1 MKIYLGGL
9 NAYAPL
15 HNASAPPTEGKEI
28 SLANSFLAAGF
39 EICDNLDQADALVLN
54 DMDINLLKRA
64 RKAVVPEFPVIFIR
78 NEPIVV
84 WPANYNSKA
93 ISLSSKLIDVGPR
106 GDDTGSNFPWPQDW
120 NQNLE
125 FKEIV
130 PTRSEAVVLVSGNKL
145 SFIKGETYSLRREC
159 IYNLPDVDLYGNGW
173 NFNLLK
179 KLLIFAEEMR
189 LAITSGIF
197 PRISNSRG
205 WLKRPSNW
213 KGAPKS
219 KLDTLSQYKYA
230 LAIENSTGYLSEKIF
245 DAFFARCIPIY
256 VGPYVEKYDIPAN
269 LVVKVDPTLN
279 SIEQGI
285 EIAKAMDYEQW
296 LTRLNAWLKSDAVFN
311 KWSAANVYDGI
322 VSETSNFINNSL
334 K

>member
-15 HNASAPPTEGKEI
+15 HNASGSLTGETET
-28 SLANSFLAAGF
+28 SLVNAFSAAGF
-39 EICDNLDQADALVLN
+39 EICEHLGEADALVLY
-54 DMDINLLKRA
+54 DMDIKLLQRA
-64 RKAVVPEFPVIFIR
+64 RKSGDRKIPIIFVR

-93 ISLSSKLIDVGPR
+93 ISLTSKLIDVGPYR
-106 GDDTGSNFPWPQDW
+106 DDNNLSFPWPQDW
-120 NQNLE
+120 NQNLD
-125 FKEIV
+125 FKEV
-130 PTRSEAVVLVSGNKL
+130 VSTRSESVALVCGNKL

-159 IYNLPDVDLYGNGW
+159 IYNLPDLDLYGNGW
-173 NFNLLK
+173 NFDLFH

-189 LAITSGIF
+189 LAIISGIF
-197 PRISNSRG
+197 PALSNSRG

-213 KGAPKS
+213 KGAPTS
-219 KLDTLSQYKYA
+219 KLDTLSRYKYS

-256 VGPYVEKYDIPAN
+256 VGADVNKFGIPAN
-269 LVVKVDPTLN
+269 LVVQVEPTLD
-279 SIEQGI
+279 SIERGI

-296 LTRLNAWLKSDAVFN
+296 LASLNAWLMSEEVFN
-311 KWSAANVYDGI
+311 KWSAANVYDAI
-322 VSETSNFINNSL
+322 VSEVSNFIKTSL

>member
-15 HNASAPPTEGKEI
+15 HNASASTTEGKEI
-28 SLANSFLAAGF
+28 SLANAFLAAGF
-39 EICDNLDQADALVLN
+39 EICEHLDQANALVLN
-54 DMDINLLKRA
+54 DMDIKLLKRA
-64 RKAVVPEFPVIFIR
+64 RKLAVPEFPIIFIR

-84 WPANYNSKA
+84 WPVNYNSKA

-106 GDDTGSNFPWPQDW
+106 GVDTSSNFPWPQDW

-125 FKEIV
+125 FREV
-130 PTRSEAVVLVSGNKL
+130 VATRSDSVVLVSGNKL
-145 SFIKGETYSLRREC
+145 SFIEGETYSLRREC
-159 IYNLPDVDLYGNGW
+159 IYNLPDLDLYGTGW
-173 NFNLLK
+173 NFDLLQ
-179 KLLIFAEEMR
+179 KLLIFTEEMR
-189 LAITSGIF
+189 LAITSGIL
-197 PRISNSRG
+197 PRLSNSRG

-256 VGPYVEKYDIPAN
+256 VGPDIDKYEIPAN
-269 LVVKVDPTLN
+269 LVVKVDPTFN
-279 SIEQGI
+279 AIEQGI
-285 EIAKAMDYEQW
+285 EIAKAMDYEEW
-296 LTRLNAWLKSDAVFN
+296 LTSLNAWLTSDAVFN
-311 KWSAANVYDGI
+311 KWSAANVYDEI
-322 VSETSNFINNSL
+322 VRETSNFITNSL